1 VSGSSAALRTA
12 KQGQQDDRAVWVGRE
27 NVALLTDLYELTM
40 LQAYWREDLDEEAV
54 FSLFVRRL
62 PEHRNYLLAC
72 GLGDVFAILER
83 LRFTDEALDFLSGR
97 DEFSSEFVDWLSDF
111 TFDGDVFAVREG
123 TPVFADEPLL
133 EVVAPIAQAQLV
145 ETVIMNQVHF
155 QTVLASKATRM
166 VTAAH
171 DRSVV
176 DFGLRRMHGA
186 DAGLKAARAFH
197 IAGVAATSNVLAGHL
212 YGVPITGTM
221 AHSYIQAHDSEADA
235 FRAFADLYPST
246 ILLVDTYDTLEGV
259 RQVARLAAERGN
271 DFRVDGIRLDSGDLA
286 QLAVESR
293 AILDEAGL
301 KDVKIFASGGL
312 NEYGIARM
320 LEADTPI
327 QGFGV
332 GTGMGVSEDHP
343 ALDIAYKLT
352 AYAGKGR
359 LKLSSGKRILPG
371 RKQVFR
377 YYEDDGSRATRD
389 VIARTDERHDG
400 EPLLQRAMQA
410 GKRLPA
416 ADVTI
421 DEARDYAR
429 EQIDRLA
436 DRVRGIEPADP
447 PFPVELSPALK
458 RYRDEVTRE
467 IQSGERRR

>member
-1 VSGSSAALRTA
+1 
-12 KQGQQDDRAVWVGRE
+12 
-27 NVALLTDLYELTM
+27 
-40 LQAYWREDLDEEAV
+40 
-54 FSLFVRRL
+54 
-62 PEHRNYLLAC
+62 
-72 GLGDVFAILER
+72 
-83 LRFTDEALDFLSGR
+83 
-97 DEFSSEFVDWLSDF
+97 
-111 TFDGDVFAVREG
+111 
-123 TPVFADEPLL
+123 
-133 EVVAPIAQAQLV
+133 
-145 ETVIMNQVHF
+145 
-155 QTVLASKATRM
+155 
-166 VTAAH
+166 
-171 DRSVV
+171 
-176 DFGLRRMHGA
+176 
-186 DAGLKAARAFH
+186 
-197 IAGVAATSNVLAGHL
+197 
-212 YGVPITGTM
+212 
-221 AHSYIQAHDSEADA
+221 
-235 FRAFADLYPST
+235 
-246 ILLVDTYDTLEGV
+246 
-259 RQVARLAAERGN
+259 
-271 DFRVDGIRLDSGDLA
+271 
-286 QLAVESR
+286 
-293 AILDEAGL
+293 
-301 KDVKIFASGGL
+301 
-312 NEYGIARM
+312 
-320 LEADTPI
+320 
-327 QGFGV
+327 
-332 GTGMGVSEDHP
+332 MGVSEDHP